1 MGAVRDAMVQT
12 RSSLGTVVRN
22 PELRRLNLALAGSE
36 VGNWAYGTAIAVWA
50 YDQGGTTAVG
60 IWMAVRLGLVAV
72 MAPFAGLVA
81 DRYPRRL
88 VMVTSDLGQ
97 LVLILAAAAAIQL
110 DWPAASVYVLVSLA
124 LPFSTLFRP
133 AQMAI
138 LPSLARTPDE
148 LTAANGLGSF
158 IESLAVFIG
167 PAVAGL
173 LLAVADIASVL
184 VLDAATFLFSASLLV
199 GLHERRAALP
209 ADGDTAAAST
219 DADAV
224 DEPDEGGLLW
234 QSMAGFRIIW
244 GHHSLRLICLL
255 FACQTLVAGAFTV
268 FQIGLAIDL
277 TGMGPAGVGYL
288 SSTDGVAAL
297 LGGLF
302 AIAFTSHRLA
312 SGTGVGIL
320 GWAIPPLLMALWPN
334 VGIAFAGM
342 AVIGVSN
349 SLADVSGLTIV
360 QRLTPE
366 DAVGRVFAALDSLV
380 LTSTA
385 VGTLVMP
392 ALVAVSS
399 LRWAMV
405 IVAVPVVVV
414 TLLTFPTLR
423 ALDGTLHPSPE
434 TAVLQA
440 VPLFKALGRPTLE
453 HLARQLVRVDAAA
466 GSAVITTGEAG
477 DRFFIVESGEL
488 EAQVDGHAASTM
500 GPGDCFGEIAL
511 LNDTPRTATVVAR
524 TDSHLLAMERADFL
538 AAVSGDLDLR
548 SRAEALAARR
558 LRTA

>member
-22 PELRRLNLALAGSE
+22 RELRRLNLALAGSE

-158 IESLAVFIG
+158 IESMAVFIG

-184 VLDAATFLFSASLLV
+184 VLDAATFLYSASLLI

-209 ADGDTAAAST
+209 TDEATAAAT
-219 DADAV
+219 TPADA

-244 GHHSLRLICLL
+244 GHRSLRLICLL

-277 TGMGPAGVGYL
+277 TGLGPAGVGYL

-320 GWAIPPLLMALWPN
+320 GWAIPPLLMAVWPN

-405 IVAVPVVVV
+405 IVAVPVAVV

-423 ALDGTLHPSPE
+423 SLDGTLHASPE

-440 VPLFKALGRPTLE
+440 VPLFQALGRPTLE

-466 GSAVITTGEAG
+466 GTAVITTGEVG

-488 EAQVDGHAASTM
+488 EAQVDGHSASTM

-511 LNDTPRTATVVAR
+511 LNDTPRTATVVAQ

-548 SRAEALAARR
+548 SRAESLAARR